1 MTVLK
6 TLPGVYGI
14 YKFSNPTA
22 ALQSTRIPE
31 PSTESFWALS
41 YSSTE
46 TSLICAIGAL
56 ATEPVAQQESWVG
69 IYFDGQLDFQLVGVL
84 SRLTSV
90 LADSGLG
97 ILAIST
103 FDTDYVFVPSEKFDI
118 ADQAI
123 TANGYTLVRS
133 DQ

>member
-6 TLPGVYGI
+6 TLPGLYGI

-22 ALQSTRIPE
+22 ALESARRLQS
-31 PSTESFWALS
+31 SAQGFWALS

-46 TSLICAIGAL
+46 TSLICPVGAL
-56 ATEPVAQQESWVG
+56 DADPLARQESWVG

-84 SRLTSV
+84 SKLTSI
-90 LADSGLG
+90 LADVGLG

-103 FDTDYVFVPSEKFDI
+103 FDTDYVLVPSEKFDI
-118 ADQAI
+118 ADEAI
-123 TANGYTLVRS
+123 RTNDYTLIEA
-133 DQ
+133 DE